1 MTLVQSRTE
10 VGVPDRSPK
19 RWLWAWALLAV
30 LVVVLA
36 AWVVGWSPMLSV
48 REVRVLGVDPTVATE
63 VRQVAAVSLGTPLA
77 QVSAADVTARVET
90 IPTVASVEIRRGWPN
105 VLVIVITERVAVAVV
120 ADGAAFTLVEP
131 DAATYS
137 FTATRPPGLP
147 LLTAPDGP
155 VRMAALAVL
164 TTLPSPLRSQV
175 VGVRAG
181 TANDVVL
188 TLRSGTQVRWGGTDQ
203 GARKAQIVTALL
215 ARRPAL
221 IDVTAPELP
230 TTSGT
235 LKP

>member
-30 LVVVLA
+30 FLVAVA
-36 AWVVGWSPMLSV
+36 AWVVGWSPVLSV
-48 REVRVLGVDPTVATE
+48 REVRVLGVDPTVASE

-105 VLVIVITERVAVAVV
+105 VLVLVITERVAVAVV
-120 ADGAAFTLVEP
+120 ADGAGFTLVEP

-137 FTATRPPGLP
+137 FTAARPAGLP

-164 TTLPSPLRSQV
+164 TTLPSLLRSQV

-188 TLRSGTQVRWGGTDQ
+188 TLRPGTQVRWGGTDQ